1 MVRLIGR
8 MVALLLVAGGVCGA
22 LASSGG
28 LQVIRA
34 HAVQTVV
41 ALASATDVI
50 DTPLPRVHPSIAPT
64 PSPSPSPAPA
74 PSVAPARS
82 QTAVRLPVATPRP
95 IPPPDVTAQELALV
109 NLDTGRFLW
118 QSNSRS
124 AWAPA
129 SLTKIFTAMVALDL
143 MRLDT
148 VVTVP
153 ASVSQLPPD
162 STVMGL
168 TPGEQVTVR
177 QLMYGVFLNSGND
190 AAETLASAVTSRATF
205 IADMNAKAARLGL
218 HTTHFQNP
226 TGLDAAGHYSSAYD
240 LAVAATYLEYHY
252 GSLIS
257 IASTP
262 SITFPATA
270 THKTFVLTNLNKL
283 LWTYPGTYGLK
294 TGWTDAA
301 LGCLITTSSRG
312 GHRILAVMLGA
323 PNGTAY
329 AQMPAVLDYGFELLG
344 VLPRPATS

>member
-1 MVRLIGR
+1 MVRAIGR
-8 MVALLLVAGGVCGA
+8 MVALLLVAGGVCA
-22 LASSGG
+22 AMASSGAF
-28 LQVIRA
+28 QVIRA
-34 HAVQTVV
+34 HPLQTVV
-41 ALASATDVI
+41 ALATGADLTDAA
-50 DTPLPRVHPSIAPT
+50 LPRVHPTVLPIPSPS
-64 PSPSPSPAPA
+64 PSPSPSPAPSHHQA
-74 PSVAPARS
+74 AA
-82 QTAVRLPVATPRP
+82 RLPVATARP
-95 IPPPDVTAQELALV
+95 IPPPNVQAQEIALV
-109 NLDTGRFLW
+109 NLDTGRFIW
-118 QSNSRS
+118 QSNTRA

-143 MRLDT
+143 MRLDA

-153 ASVSQLPPD
+153 ASVSHLPAD

-177 QLMYGVFLNSGND
+177 QLLYGVFLNSGND
-190 AAETLASAVTSRATF
+190 AAETLATAVTSRSTF

-218 HTTHFQNP
+218 RTTHFVNP
-226 TGLDAAGHYSSAYD
+226 TGLDAVDHYSSAYD
-240 LAVAATYLEYHY
+240 LAIAAMYLESHY
-252 GSLIS
+252 GSLVG

-270 THKTFVLTNLNKL
+270 THKTFTLTNLDKL

-312 GHRILAVMLGA
+312 GHRLLAVMLGA

-329 AQMPAVLDYGFELLG
+329 GQMPAVLDYGFELLG
-344 VLPRPATS
+344 VLPHPATS